1 MVQVGQMRV
10 AVRQWLVLVPVS
22 MRRRPFIPRMFMLMV
37 LIVGVQMLMLERLV
51 RVHV

>member
-22 MRRRPFIPRMFMLMV
+22 MRRRPFTASMFMPMV
-37 LIVGVQMLMLERLV
+37 LIVGVQMLVLDRLV